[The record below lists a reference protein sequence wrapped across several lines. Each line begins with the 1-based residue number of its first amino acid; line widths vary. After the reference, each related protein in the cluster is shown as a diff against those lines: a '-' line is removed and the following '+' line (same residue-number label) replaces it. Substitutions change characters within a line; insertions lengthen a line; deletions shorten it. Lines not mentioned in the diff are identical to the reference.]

1 MSTGDRQGDS
11 RLPFADIGDVLSSES
26 RRNGS
31 TVGTVSG
38 QSAIEQ
44 SDTSTTDK
52 ETAKVAS
59 ANGHPSPARGGL
71 RRLDPVF
78 YLIVALAALGLLG
91 SLYALISQ
99 NNAYFD
105 REFQQLQRETAALNA
120 RLAANDAIINGAKSQ
135 AAVPEREAQSES
147 RPAVQQVSDSDPGVQ
162 SQVPQE
168 VPVSDVVTG
177 VTREET
183 VAGNTAD
190 NSPVLHADNIAG
202 DKTEHVLTD
211 NVQQSAGKQNELDS
225 LKAELQ
231 NLQSA
236 VNTQE
241 ALIQRLIEQNRTL
254 SAAATKN
261 EMPPVA
267 TTTEIVK
274 EETKRRPVLLATA
287 QDREPDKL
295 LPDKPKKSV
304 KDKSKPDNSAA
315 EPEVSLTVQ
324 QSLTVPAVDN
334 SNQLVAQA
342 YNEYQ
347 MQNYDQ
353 ALKIYQRAVQYDPYS
368 RDANLGIA
376 ASAQFLGDYKL
387 AEQHF
392 RHLLSLEP
400 DDAAAFSGLL
410 NLPSARGGIIELEL
424 QQHARQQGGP
434 AALFA
439 ILGNYFARNIRWSE
453 AESAYS
459 TALQGDNSNADYLYN
474 YAVVLD
480 NLARHR
486 ESIHYYSRALQAA
499 VNLPFSFNRE
509 SAEKRLESLT
519 RES

>member
-1 MSTGDRQGDS
+1 MSSGDRQGDS
-11 RLPFADIGDVLSSES
+11 RIPFVDVDDVLSNES
-26 RRNGS
+26 RRSGS
-31 TVGTVSG
+31 TAGAVAG
-38 QSAIEQ
+38 QSKTETP
-44 SDTSTTDK
+44 DTNTRDNEGAT
-52 ETAKVAS
+52 V
-59 ANGHPSPARGGL
+59 HPPAPRGGLGL

-78 YLIVALAALGLLG
+78 YLIVALAALGLVG

-120 RLAANDAIINGAKSQ
+120 RLAANDAIINGAQSP
-135 AAVPEREAQSES
+135 AAVPEPEAQPES
-147 RPAVQQVSDSDPGVQ
+147 SFAVQQVRDSDPGVK

-168 VPVSDVVTG
+168 VPVSDVVAV
-177 VTREET
+177 VTPAET
-183 VAGNTAD
+183 VAGNTAV

-202 DKTEHVLTD
+202 DKTEHVITD

-236 VNTQE
+236 VNAQE
-241 ALIQRLIEQNRTL
+241 ALIQRLIEQNRSL
-254 SAAATKN
+254 SAAAAKN
-261 EMPPVA
+261 EMPSVA

-274 EETKRRPVLLATA
+274 EETKRQPVPLATA

-295 LPDKPKKSV
+295 LPDKPNKTV
-304 KDKSKPDNSAA
+304 KDKSGSDNSAS

-392 RHLLSLEP
+392 RHLLSLKP

-410 NLPSARGGIIELEL
+410 NLPSAKGGIIELEL

-459 TALQGDNSNADYLYN
+459 TALQGDDSNADYLYN

-486 ESIHYYSRALQAA
+486 ESIHYYSRALEAA
-499 VNLPFSFNRE
+499 ANLPFSFDRE